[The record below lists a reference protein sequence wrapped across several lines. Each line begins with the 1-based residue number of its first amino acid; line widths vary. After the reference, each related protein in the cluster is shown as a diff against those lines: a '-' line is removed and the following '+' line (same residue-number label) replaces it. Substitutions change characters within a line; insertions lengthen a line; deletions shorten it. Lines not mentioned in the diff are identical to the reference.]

1 MDNYTFGFRIDEYGN
16 YGSWR
21 YQNMSE
27 AAEYL
32 TGSPD
37 GKCRLIGLAHSD
49 LKDRF
54 VALMPEEPAKKADV
68 NLIGSTFA
76 LGLIKGKMVIF
87 SYDNDGIRSV
97 SRAENDYL
105 RQIIQDIT
113 GKDFR

>member
-37 GKCRLIGLAHSD
+37 GE
-49 LKDRF
+49 
-54 VALMPEEPAKKADV
+54 MP
-68 NLIGSTFA
+68 T
-76 LGLIKGKMVIF
+76 
-87 SYDNDGIRSV
+87 Y
-97 SRAENDYL
+97 RA
-105 RQIIQDIT
+105 
-113 GKDFR
+113 GA